1 MLSRLTSMLVI
12 GSLSLMLA
20 ACQTTVS
27 FPDAPLDNDP
37 ATPPISGLMAK
48 PAGNGPFPA
57 VVMLHS
63 CGGMTPH
70 LDAGWPGYF
79 TSLGYAVLAVDTF
92 GSRGYGPCPNPL
104 WAFSTLFVKDAY
116 GALDYL
122 AKQPFIDANR
132 VAVIGFSVGA
142 DHINNAL
149 IPWRVRKPGEHD
161 FKAAIAFYGRCD
173 AIGSYPEGSIPLME
187 VIAANDTG
195 TYSSGCMNKLT
206 MNPRIQVH
214 VLAGAYHAFDVPGAR
229 GQKDPAGNTMVYSA
243 SATNEAREYARAFLR
258 KHLGSIR

>member
-1 MLSRLTSMLVI
+1 MLRRLASMLAI
-12 GSLSLMLA
+12 GSLSLVLA
-20 ACQTTVS
+20 GCQSTVS
-27 FPDAPLDNDP
+27 FPDAPLANDP
-37 ATPPISGLMAK
+37 ATPPISGVMVK
-48 PAGNGPFPA
+48 PAGSGPFPA

-63 CGGMTPH
+63 CGGIKPH
-70 LDAGWPGYF
+70 LDAGWPEYF

-122 AKQPFIDANR
+122 ARQPFIDANR

-173 AIGSYPEGSIPLME
+173 ATGSYPEGSIPLME
-187 VIAANDTG
+187 VTAGND
-195 TYSSGCMNKLT
+195 TYSSGCRNKLT
-206 MNPRIQVH
+206 MNPRIEVH
-214 VLAGAYHAFDVPGAR
+214 VLAGAYHAFDVPGSR
-229 GQKDPAGNTMVYSA
+229 GQKDGAGNTMVYSA
-243 SATNEAREYARAFLR
+243 IATNEAREYARAFLGE
-258 KHLGSIR
+258 HLR